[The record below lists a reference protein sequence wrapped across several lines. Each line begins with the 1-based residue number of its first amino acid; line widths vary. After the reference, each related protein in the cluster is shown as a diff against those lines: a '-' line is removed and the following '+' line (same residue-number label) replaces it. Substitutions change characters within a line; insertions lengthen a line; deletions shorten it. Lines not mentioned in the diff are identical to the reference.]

1 MITNLDKRLRVAT
14 TAAPRPSLRALF
26 ALGFR
31 PFFLL
36 AGIFATLVVPL
47 WLAVHTGLVRLP
59 TSRVPSA
66 WHAHEMLFGFTGAVI
81 AGFLLTAVRNWTN
94 RPTPS
99 DAPLAVLSAL
109 WIAGR
114 LGMALDGSSTRWVA
128 ALLDLP
134 FFPAV
139 ALAIAGPILKARN
152 WRNAGFVVLLGLLF
166 GANLLFHFG
175 ELAWQTRAS
184 RLALHV
190 VILII
195 TVVGG
200 RVIPSFTE
208 NALKVQATR
217 RAPLDWAA
225 FAAVALMAALGL
237 VEESIVPGAAK
248 AAGVLAVVAGLL
260 QGARMLGWRS
270 AATARHPILWVL
282 HAGYAWIAVGLVL
295 SGLAALLDGWNAT
308 APLHALTVG
317 AIGML
322 TLGMMSRV
330 ALGHTGRMLVVGRA
344 IGIAYGLLLLA
355 TVVRAIAP
363 LLAPQLYTAE
373 LVVSGAL
380 WSVAFGVF
388 AFVYFPVLVAPR
400 VDGKPG

>member
-1 MITNLDKRLRVAT
+1 LITDLKKRAPTV
-14 TAAPRPSLRALF
+14 APRPSISALL

-36 AGIFATLVVPL
+36 AGLFATLVVPL
-47 WLAVHTGLVRLP
+47 WLVVFTGLVRLP
-59 TSRVPSA
+59 TSVPPSM
-66 WHAHEMLFGFTGAVI
+66 WHAHEMVFGFTGAVI

-94 RPTPS
+94 LPTPS
-99 DAPLAVLSAL
+99 GAPLAGLTLL

-114 LGMALDGSSTRWVA
+114 FGMALDGSSSRWIA

-139 ALAIAGPILKARN
+139 ALAIAGPIVKARN
-152 WRNAGFVVLLGLLF
+152 WRNAGFVALLTLLF
-166 GANLLFHFG
+166 AANLLFHLG
-175 ELAWQTRAS
+175 GPGWQGQAS
-184 RLALHV
+184 RLAVHV

-217 RAPLDWAA
+217 RRALDWAA
-225 FAAVALMAALGL
+225 FVAVAGMAALSLVPESLLPRSSQVGGGL
-237 VEESIVPGAAK
+237 AI
-248 AAGVLAVVAGLL
+248 AAGLSQA
-260 QGARMLGWRS
+260 ARMLGWRS
-270 AATARHPILWVL
+270 AATAGHPILWVL

-295 SGLAALLDGWNAT
+295 TGLATLLDGWNAT

-330 ALGHTGRMLVVGRA
+330 ALGHTGRMLLVARAVGV
-344 IGIAYGLLLLA
+344 AYGLLLLA
-355 TVVRAIAP
+355 TIVRALLP
-363 LLAPQLYTAE
+363 LVAPQAYTAE
-373 LVVSGAL
+373 IVVSGAL
-380 WSVAFGVF
+380 WSAAFGVF
-388 AFVYFPVLVAPR
+388 SAVYFPVLVSPR